1 MAAAEGANTMSDET
15 SAQSTSHRDGYEGK
29 CVFCKIVHKEIDT
42 ELMYCDEELAC
53 FKDVKP
59 GAPHHYLVIPNSHVG
74 NCKSLKKEHIPLVEK
89 MVEVGKKMLQ
99 QNNITDLNDIRLGF
113 HWPPFCSIA
122 HLHLHVLAP
131 ASQMGFISRMFY
143 RIDSYW
149 FITKKLFLDSS
160 LELCCSK
167 AGSLLVACS
176 HFGSYVCGT
185 DIDYNTIHGIG
196 KASRKDQKW
205 RGPDENI
212 RANLR
217 QYGAEKSYIDVLVS
231 DASKTIWRPREL
243 FDAIITDP
251 PYGIRES
258 TRKTGSQKEIIK
270 PAEECGENHV
280 PVSMAYHLSDIF
292 TDLLNFAAKHLVMG
306 GRLVYWLPVYRPE
319 YSEEIIPKHPCLKL
333 ISNCEQTLSSHTA
346 RRLITME
353 KLKEFEEK
361 DELAHLTDSK
371 LSPYQGHNSFREK
384 YFSGVTKKIAKEEAN
399 NTKNKD

>member
-131 ASQMGFISRMFY
+131 ASHMGFISRMFY

-149 FITKKLFLDSS
+149 FITAEQLLERLNS
-160 LELCCSK
+160 L
-167 AGSLLVACS
+167 
-176 HFGSYVCGT
+176 
-185 DIDYNTIHGIG
+185 
-196 KASRKDQKW
+196 
-205 RGPDENI
+205 PEN
-212 RANLR
+212 
-217 QYGAEKSYIDVLVS
+217 S
-231 DASKTIWRPREL
+231 
-243 FDAIITDP
+243 
-251 PYGIRES
+251 
-258 TRKTGSQKEIIK
+258 
-270 PAEECGENHV
+270 
-280 PVSMAYHLSDIF
+280 
-292 TDLLNFAAKHLVMG
+292 
-306 GRLVYWLPVYRPE
+306 
-319 YSEEIIPKHPCLKL
+319 
-333 ISNCEQTLSSHTA
+333 
-346 RRLITME
+346 
-353 KLKEFEEK
+353 
-361 DELAHLTDSK
+361 
-371 LSPYQGHNSFREK
+371 
-384 YFSGVTKKIAKEEAN
+384 
-399 NTKNKD
+399 